1 MGWRFWLVMADG
13 GTALKKS
20 QHVVSN
26 PNGGWSVLRSGASR
40 ATRVFDNQADAVSYA
55 KMLAE
60 KEGTELYVHRR
71 DGTIQERDSFPAEG
85 QR

>member
-1 MGWRFWLVMADG
+1 
-13 GTALKKS
+13 LKKS

-40 ATRVFDNQADAVSYA
+40 ATRVFDNKEDAVTFA
-55 KMLAE
+55 RTLAE
-60 KEGTELYVHRR
+60 KERTELYVHRR
-71 DGTIQERDSFPAEG
+71 DGTIQQRDSYGQSGLPPGG